1 MSTYSYKNPKFI
13 NSPKGVVEVVE
24 VIYDGKDDPAYSL
37 AIIKWENTY
46 KLGIRWNI
54 AYSEW
59 DDYRKQNGQDE
70 CIGNP
75 QSRGIPTWFVLP
87 DDMMFSEKFSGAMQ
101 RLDELRKGKEAMEQ
115 GEIILYQPDE
125 AVKLEVRLE
134 DETVWLTQEQIADL
148 FGTKRPAITK
158 HLNNIYKS
166 GELDIDSTCSILEHM
181 GNDGKQRYTT
191 KYYNLDAI
199 LSIGYRV
206 NSKNATLF
214 RKWANSVLKDY
225 LLKGYSINKRLSEL
239 ERTVAQHTEK
249 IDFFVRTA
257 LPPVEGIF
265 YNGQIFDAYKFA
277 TDLVKS
283 ARRSIVLIDN
293 YVDETVLL
301 MLSKRSVGVSATIY
315 TQRITQQLQLDLDR
329 HNSQYPPIDIRT
341 YRDSHDRFLI
351 VDETDVYHIGASL
364 KDLGKKMFAFSKLD
378 IPAAVITDLL

>member
-1 MSTYSYKNPKFI
+1 
-13 NSPKGVVEVVE
+13 
-24 VIYDGKDDPAYSL
+24 
-37 AIIKWENTY
+37 
-46 KLGIRWNI
+46 
-54 AYSEW
+54 
-59 DDYRKQNGQDE
+59 
-70 CIGNP
+70 
-75 QSRGIPTWFVLP
+75 
-87 DDMMFSEKFSGAMQ
+87 
-101 RLDELRKGKEAMEQ
+101 MEQ

-364 KDLGKKMFAFSKLD
+364 KDLGKKMFAFSKLN
-378 IPAAVITDLL
+378 IPAVVITDLL